1 MLGAGGLFSS
11 RVAEMDGL
19 VLPSVSH
26 RDWAG
31 QVQRNFTDGGVLDR
45 GRIDHSCNNCNYFLQ
60 LLFGPLK
67 YRGILVTQ
75 TCPSAAQVLFL
86 VNDEVSLILA

>member
-11 RVAEMDGL
+11 WVAEMDGII
-19 VLPSVSH
+19 LPSVSH

-31 QVQRNFTDGGVLDR
+31 QVQRNFTDGGILDR
-45 GRIDHSCNNCNYFLQ
+45 GRIDHLYNNCNYFLQ

-67 YRGILVTQ
+67 YRGILATQ
-75 TCPSAAQVLFL
+75 ICP
-86 VNDEVSLILA
+86 